1 MQKKFASAIILIAA
15 MFCFAIFLS
24 GCNAFV
30 SAGSAN
36 ATNATSVTRQQLEQ
50 SENMPYVDR
59 GNIIVWLDAGHGGF
73 DVGTYVVLDECG
85 TVVYEKD
92 IALDIVSK
100 VYDLFQKSDSGVKIF
115 LSRADDSYINI
126 HDRTPLWNY
135 STTTKADLVVS
146 VHVDFY
152 EGPTAQTVSGIQVNY
167 YQNNASN
174 TGRVDITNR
183 QFAQI
188 LQNNLVHETGA
199 RDRSVR
205 GDRRFIVPANS
216 TMPAVLIETG
226 FMSNDGELSKLLT
239 EEYRMSIA
247 TAIYNG
253 IVEAIRF

>member
-1 MQKKFASAIILIAA
+1 MQKKFKSAIILIAT

-30 SAGSAN
+30 NAGSAN
-36 ATNATSVTRQQLEQ
+36 AANATSVTRQQLEQ
-50 SENMPYVDR
+50 SESIPHVDM
-59 GNIIVWLDAGHGGF
+59 GSIIVWLDAGHGGF
-73 DVGTYVVLDECG
+73 DVGTYVVLDACG
-85 TVVYEKD
+85 TVINEKD
-92 IALDIVSK
+92 IALAIVLK
-100 VYDLFQKSDSGVKIF
+100 AYELFQKSDSGVSVF

-135 STTTKADLVVS
+135 TATKADLVVS

-174 TGRVDITNR
+174 TGRVDITSR

-188 LQNNLVHETGA
+188 LQNNLVYETGA

-247 TAIYNG
+247 TAIYSG